1 MSVLYLSWRCQ
12 FKYNIPIMKTLAIS
26 IFALLIAF
34 FACSKKKSS
43 TKEEETPLPDVEI
56 KTRIVSAG
64 LSHVWEMVYGPDQ
77 QLWITERGGK
87 ISRVN
92 PQTGAVTLL
101 LNVPDVVADGEGGLL
116 GMAINPQFT
125 TNPWVYVVY
134 NYNAGGYKE
143 KVVRYTYSGNT
154 LNSPLTILDQIP
166 ASSIHNGSRL
176 LVSSDQKLFITTG
189 DASTAS
195 NAQNTGSLSG
205 KILRVNMDGSIPAD
219 NPFPNSRIWSF
230 GHRNPQGLVQV
241 GDKLYAS
248 EHGPNN
254 DDEVNLILKGRN
266 YGWPNV
272 EGFCDK
278 SAEQT
283 FCTANN
289 VVEPLMAWTPTI
301 ATSGLTYYNSGLIP
315 AFKNSLLLLSLKG
328 SKFTQLK
335 LNDGGDKILGSK
347 DFFVNQYGRLRAICQ
362 SPDGKIYIGSSNG
375 NDDKI
380 VEIQ

>member
-1 MSVLYLSWRCQ
+1 
-12 FKYNIPIMKTLAIS
+12 MKILAIS
-26 IFALLIAF
+26 MFALLMAF
-34 FACSKKKSS
+34 FACKKNKSN
-43 TKEEETPLPDVEI
+43 TPDGEQLPDVEL
-56 KTRIVSAG
+56 KTRTVSSG

-77 QLWITERGGK
+77 QLWITERAGK

-92 PQTGAVTLL
+92 PQTGAVSLL
-101 LNVPDVVADGEGGLL
+101 LNVPDVVSNGEGGLL
-116 GMAINPQFT
+116 GMAINPQFS

-134 NYNAGGYKE
+134 NYNSASGYKE
-143 KVVRYTYSGNT
+143 KVVRYTYSGT
-154 LNSPLTILDQIP
+154 ALTSPLTILDLIP

-176 LVSSDQKLFITTG
+176 LISNDQKLFISTG
-189 DASTAS
+189 DASEAA
-195 NAQNTGSLSG
+195 NAQNTASLSG
-205 KILRVNMDGSIPAD
+205 KILRVNMDGSIPVD
-219 NPFPNSRIWSF
+219 NPIANNRIWTY

-241 GDKLYAS
+241 GAKLYAS

-278 SAEQT
+278 PAEQT
-283 FCTANN
+283 FCSANN

-301 ATSGLTYYNSGLIP
+301 ATSGLTYYNSDLIP
-315 AFKNSLLLLSLKG
+315 QFKNSLLLLSLKA

-335 LNDGGDKILGSK
+335 LNEAGDKILGSK
-347 DFFVNQYGRLRAICQ
+347 DFFVNEFGRLRAICQ

-375 NDDKI
+375 SNDKI
-380 VEIQ
+380 IEIN